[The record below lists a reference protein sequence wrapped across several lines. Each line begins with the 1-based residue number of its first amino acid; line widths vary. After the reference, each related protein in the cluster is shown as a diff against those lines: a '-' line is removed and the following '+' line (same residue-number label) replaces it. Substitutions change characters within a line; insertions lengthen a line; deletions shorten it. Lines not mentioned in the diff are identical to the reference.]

1 MELRESDMSNYI
13 FDNRIIFMAF
23 HSNVNNT
30 YSK

>member
-23 HSNVNNT
+23 HSNVKE
-30 YSK
+30 YIF